1 MSKSKLKRLRTVGL
15 IAMLS
20 FSHNQKI
27 VMPTI
32 DKVNDPN
39 ITIKV
44 KRKKNAEMDRNRK
57 N

>member
-1 MSKSKLKRLRTVGL
+1 MSKIKLKRLRTVGL

-39 ITIKV
+39 ATMV
-44 KRKKNAEMDRNRK
+44 VRGKKHGK
-57 N
+57 TKK